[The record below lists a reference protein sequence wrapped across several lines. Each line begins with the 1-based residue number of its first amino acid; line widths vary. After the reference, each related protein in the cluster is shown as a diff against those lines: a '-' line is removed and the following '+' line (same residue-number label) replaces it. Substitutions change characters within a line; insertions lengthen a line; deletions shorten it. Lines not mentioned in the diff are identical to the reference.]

1 MQEEILLM
9 ITPECLPGLVFC
21 PRMLDNESIIIR
33 GAERFSNYSGYATTF
48 EFAGNYIDAR
58 KLYRLFF

>member
-21 PRMLDNESIIIR
+21 PRMLDNESILIR
-33 GAERFSNYSGYATTF
+33 GAERFSNYCGYADTF
-48 EFAGNYIDAR
+48 EFAGNCVDPR
-58 KLYRLFF
+58 KL